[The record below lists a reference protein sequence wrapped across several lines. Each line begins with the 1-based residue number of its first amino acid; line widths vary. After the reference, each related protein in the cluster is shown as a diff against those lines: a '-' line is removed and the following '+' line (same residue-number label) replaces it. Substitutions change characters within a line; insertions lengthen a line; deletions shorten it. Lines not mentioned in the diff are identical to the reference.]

1 MRKKA
6 ENTTKRQSTV
16 RLTGTERLRETLFP
30 AGELR
35 QVLLPMLAG
44 VVTTKKLLRDW
55 VTDFGLAAVVGL
67 MQADA
72 ERVVGARK
80 SARLPGR
87 RYSHWGSTPT
97 PFPYD
102 GRQVVLPRPRVR
114 TADKRAELELPLVRQ
129 LQGADP
135 MDQRVVEQILLGVST
150 RGFEQSLGPA
160 PTGVRTRGAKK
171 SRVSEMLVGETTR
184 RMREQFSE
192 RLDVLDLVAV
202 MVDGLCLGGHAVVA
216 ALGIAREGTK
226 HVLGLRQGSTENKVL
241 CTELLQDLVGRG
253 LRSGTELLFCVDG
266 GKGLRAAIN
275 AVFGEKAAVQRCQ
288 QHKKR
293 NVVERL
299 PIARQK
305 TVERMLVDAYKS
317 ESLKTA
323 RRRLQQVLSW
333 LARNGEED
341 AAASLREGMEETLTV
356 WKLGLPEAL
365 RRFFS
370 TTNAI
375 ENVMGTIRRV
385 SRNVKRW
392 RHGAMAKRWTALGL
406 RAAQARF
413 KRIKGHRQLPVLV
426 DALKRRAAAAVDH
439 QEALA

>member
-1 MRKKA
+1 MRKRA
-6 ENTTKRQSTV
+6 EKTARRQPIV
-16 RLTGTERLRETLFP
+16 RLAEAERLRETLFP

-35 QVLLPMLAG
+35 QVLLPLLAG

-55 VTDFGLAAVVGL
+55 VTDFGMAAVVGL

-72 ERVVGARK
+72 ERAVGARK
-80 SARLPGR
+80 GAQQTGR
-87 RYSHWGSTPT
+87 KYSHWGSTPT

-102 GRQVVLPRPRVR
+102 GRHVVLPRPRVR
-114 TADKRAELELPLVRQ
+114 TADKRTEVELPLVRQ

-160 PTGVRTRGAKK
+160 PAGARTRGAKK
-171 SRVSEMLVGETTR
+171 SRVSERLIGETTR
-184 RMREQFSE
+184 RMREQTAE
-192 RLDVLDLVAV
+192 RLEGLDVVAV
-202 MVDGLCLGGHAVVA
+202 MLDGLSVGGHAVVA
-216 ALGIAREGTK
+216 ALGIARAGTK

-241 CTELLQDLVGRG
+241 CTDLLQDLVGRG
-253 LRSGTELLFCVDG
+253 LRGGPELLFVLDG

-275 AVFGEKAAVQRCQ
+275 AVFGEKVVVQRCQ
-288 QHKKR
+288 QHKRR
-293 NVVERL
+293 NIVEHL
-299 PIARQK
+299 AVARQK
-305 TVERMLVDAYKS
+305 TVDRMLVDAYKS

-323 RRRLQQVLSW
+323 RKRLKQLLSW
-333 LARNGEED
+333 LERNGEED
-341 AAASLREGMEETLTV
+341 AAASLREGLEETLTV
-356 WKLGLPEAL
+356 WKLELPDSL

-392 RHGAMAKRWTALGL
+392 RHGAMAKRWAALGL

-426 DALKRRAAAAVDH
+426 DALKRRAATAIDH
-439 QEALA
+439 EEALA

>member
-1 MRKKA
+1 MKKRAEKTTRK
-6 ENTTKRQSTV
+6 QPIV
-16 RLTGTERLRETLFP
+16 RLAGAERLRATLFP

-35 QVLLPMLAG
+35 QVLLPLLAG
-44 VVTTKKLLRDW
+44 VVTTKRLLRDW
-55 VTDFGLAAVVGL
+55 VTDFGLSAVVGL

-80 SARLPGR
+80 GARLAGR
-87 RYSHWGSTPT
+87 RRSHWGSTPT

-114 TADKRAELELPLVRQ
+114 TADKRAEVELPLVRQ

-135 MDQRVVEQILLGVST
+135 IDQRVVEQILLGVST

-160 PTGVRTRGAKK
+160 PAGVRTRGAKK
-171 SRVSEMLVGETTR
+171 SRVSELLVSETTR

-192 RLDVLDLVAV
+192 RLDDLDLVAV
-202 MVDGLCLGGHAVVA
+202 MLDGLSVGGHAVVA

-241 CTELLQDLVGRG
+241 CTELLQDLVARG
-253 LRSGTELLFCVDG
+253 LRDGAELLFCIDG

-275 AVFGEKAAVQRCQ
+275 AVFGEKVAIQRCQ
-288 QHKKR
+288 QHKRR
-293 NVVERL
+293 NVVEHL
-299 PIARQK
+299 PVARQK

-317 ESLKTA
+317 DSLKVA
-323 RRRLQQVLSW
+323 RRRLQQILSW
-333 LARNGEED
+333 LDRNGEED
-341 AAASLREGMEETLTV
+341 AAASLREGLEETLTV

-392 RHGAMAKRWTALGL
+392 RHGAMAKRWAALGL

-413 KRIKGHRQLPVLV
+413 KRIKGHRQLAVLV
-426 DALKRRAAAAVDH
+426 DALKRRTAAAVDQ